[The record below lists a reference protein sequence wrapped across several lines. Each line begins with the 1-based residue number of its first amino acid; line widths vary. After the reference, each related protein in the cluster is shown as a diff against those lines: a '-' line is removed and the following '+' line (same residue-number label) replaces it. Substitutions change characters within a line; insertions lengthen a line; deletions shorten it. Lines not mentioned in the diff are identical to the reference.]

1 MTMID
6 EQKRAILTSIG
17 ENLRSQRVV
26 SESDR
31 GEPVAATMPI
41 SSSGADQEA
50 RVQKFAEELTAVGAR
65 VFLAHTGEGVHRYIT
80 EVIDRHSARRVA
92 LSATPILAEL
102 GIETLIRASHGEII
116 RPPRAPSSLELQ
128 EYKRRLM
135 EADLGITGAAF
146 GLAES
151 GTLVLLTSETEGR
164 LASLLPPVHLAVLD
178 ASHIFPGVAEF
189 IIEAHSSLR
198 SSDIIFITGPSR
210 TADIELT
217 LTVGVHGPKELYVV
231 VLAMNSE

>member
-1 MTMID
+1 MVD
-6 EQKRAILTSIG
+6 ERKRAILTSIG
-17 ENLRSQRVV
+17 ENLRIQRTG

-31 GEPVAATMPI
+31 EGPGAATMPV
-41 SSSGADQEA
+41 SSRDADQEA

-65 VFLAHTGEGVHRYIT
+65 VFLARTREGAHHYVK
-80 EVIDRHSARRVA
+80 EVIDHHRARRVA
-92 LSATPILAEL
+92 LSAAPILAEL
-102 GIETLIRASHGEII
+102 EIEALIRAAHGDII
-116 RPPRAPSSLELQ
+116 RLPRTPSFDELE

-135 EADLGITGAAF
+135 EADLGITGAAC

-164 LASLLPPVHLAVLD
+164 LASLLPPVHLAVLN
-178 ASHIFPGVAEF
+178 ASHILPGVAEF
-189 IIEAHSSLR
+189 IAETRSSLR

-217 LTVGVHGPKELYVV
+217 LTVGVHGPKELHVV